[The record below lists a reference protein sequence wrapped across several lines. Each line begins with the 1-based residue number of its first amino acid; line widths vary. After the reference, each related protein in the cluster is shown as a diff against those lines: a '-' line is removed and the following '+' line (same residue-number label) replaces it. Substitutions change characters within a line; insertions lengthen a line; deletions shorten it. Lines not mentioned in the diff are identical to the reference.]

1 MFTGIVEEMGTVK
14 AIRKGPHSAVVEIQ
28 AQVVLEDLHIGDSI
42 AVNGVC
48 LTATAFSPAGFTADV
63 MHETLNRSA
72 LALLRPG
79 SRVNLERAMAADGRF
94 GGHIVSGHIDGTG
107 QIESMRREENA
118 VWVTIACTDKILDLI
133 VEKGS
138 ICIDGISLTV
148 AAVTKRNFSVSVIPH
163 TGEETTLL
171 KKKAGDAVNLENDI
185 VGKYIQKFVDIG
197 RNSGADRGKMPG
209 DENAAGNAKGNSG
222 LSMEFLQKYGF

>member
-1 MFTGIVEEMGTVK
+1 MFTGIVEELGQVKALSLRGNSGTLTVK
-14 AIRKGPHSAVVEIQ
+14 AKK
-28 AQVVLEDLHIGDSI
+28 VLEGTKIGDSI

-48 LTATAFSPAGFTADV
+48 LTVTNMKNNEFSADV
-63 MHETLNRSA
+63 MAETVRRSSLGA
-72 LALLRPG
+72 LQDG
-79 SRVNLERAMAADGRF
+79 SYVNLERATADGRF

-185 VGKYIQKFVDIG
+185 VGKYVQKFVDIG
-197 RNSGADRGKMPG
+197 RNSGADRGKAEDGKDAG
-209 DENAAGNAKGNSG
+209 DSTKGNSG